1 MTRLPQTKRNKVLA
15 VFLLASLMASP
26 AWASHLGTE
35 EEEPSRKRPLFE
47 YKGDYR
53 GEINELKEK
62 FQSAFGYV
70 LMDLDRGWTAD
81 EIRKLHEAF
90 ALLPENFHRIPGLKG
105 FYRANELQAG
115 KQAMVPGEV
124 FAATFPPLT
133 TVYRQ
138 AAKHHLVVVAD
149 EQPRIE
155 FYNDLFYLDTKVFQN
170 IVHHEMGH
178 IFDLFHEFP
187 SLQAD
192 WLTLAGFRIH
202 NMPALDGEPGSDFIY
217 TLLNDPDTMRYAP
230 VSNLQHPI
238 HSRENAMEDFANAVA
253 GYIHYPYFRYT
264 NPERY
269 RFMKEKVFRGKEYFE
284 KREGA
289 YAELIEADFQ
299 QAIDKED
306 WQAVLDILQEAART
320 THPEAD
326 QKLMAVLKKAV
337 ETPRPRDV
345 DHKLAAASCYLQL
358 PDALLLRQEMWTNQR
373 IDPETI
379 LKFPRCGG
387 MQKKIFQEQL
397 SKTPVMNL
405 YFYLENEES
414 WIQFLDPTLF
424 VAQARGFQTSYKWR
438 LLLAQGRQW
447 RLAASGQTEY
457 MTDPDGSVRIS
468 LNKTT
473 LRGPDFQ
480 FPAERMARIEVW
492 AERKHPQFPK
502 VFSSEVN
509 MIQVVA
515 KPWFDYFGPT
525 PPSLHVVYPPLV
537 GKDVEP
543 VR

>member
-1 MTRLPQTKRNKVLA
+1 MRCLPPTGTIK
-15 VFLLASLMASP
+15 LLAAFLFSCLLTLP
-26 AWASHLGTE
+26 VWASHLGSE
-35 EEEPSRKRPLFE
+35 EDEPTRKRPLYE

-70 LMDLDRGWTAD
+70 LMDLDRGWTSD

-90 ALLPENFHRIPGLKG
+90 DLLPDIFHRIPGLKG
-105 FYRANELQAG
+105 FYRANQLQAG

-133 TVYRQ
+133 TIYRQ
-138 AAKHHLVVVAD
+138 AAKHHLVMVAD

-155 FYNDLFYLDTKVFQN
+155 FYNDLFYLDKKVFQN

-187 SLQAD
+187 SLQPD

-202 NMPALDGEPGSDFIY
+202 NMPALDAEPGSDFIY
-217 TLLNDPDTMRYAP
+217 TLLNNPDTMRYAP
-230 VSNLQHPI
+230 VSDLQHPI
-238 HSRENAMEDFANAVA
+238 HSRENAMEDFANSVA

-269 RFMKEKVFRGKEYFE
+269 RFMKEKVFLGKEYFVE
-284 KREGA
+284 RPGS
-289 YAELIEADFQ
+289 YAELIEGDFK
-299 QAIDKED
+299 QAVGKED
-306 WQAVLDILQEAART
+306 WQGVLDILQEAART
-320 THPEAD
+320 IHPEAD
-326 QKLMAVLKKAV
+326 QKLMQVLKKAM
-337 ETPRPRDV
+337 ETPRPRDI
-345 DHKLAAASCYLQL
+345 DHKLAAASCFLQS
-358 PDALLLRQEMWTNQR
+358 PDALLLRQEMWADQR
-373 IDPETI
+373 IDTETI

-405 YFYLENEES
+405 YFYLEDKEA

-447 RLAASGQTEY
+447 RLAASGETGY
-457 MTDPDGSVRIS
+457 MSDPDGSVRVS
-468 LNKTT
+468 LNKST

-480 FPAERMARIEVW
+480 FPTERMARIEVW

-509 MIQVVA
+509 TIQVVA
-515 KPWFDYFGPT
+515 KPWFEYFGPT
-525 PPSLHVVYPPLV
+525 PPSTHVVYPPLV
-537 GKDVEP
+537 GKYVEP